1 MLKFVIN
8 SPTKIQNFKQK
19 TKHFAFFFYRFKA
32 LFLQLS
38 TTYHPS
44 ATTLQTRINK
54 DLSDKWW

>member
-1 MLKFVIN
+1 MFVLN

-19 TKHFAFFFYRFKA
+19 TKHFAFFFIGLKHF
-32 LFLQLS
+32 FQLS

-54 DLSDKWW
+54 ELSDKWW